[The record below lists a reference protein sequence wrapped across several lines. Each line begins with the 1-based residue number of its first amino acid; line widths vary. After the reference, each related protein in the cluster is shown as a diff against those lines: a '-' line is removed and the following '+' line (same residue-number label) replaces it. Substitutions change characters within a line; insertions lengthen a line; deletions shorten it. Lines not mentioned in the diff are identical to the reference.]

1 MPGKQDVSRDQR
13 AEKTS
18 RGTREVPPEASAS
31 SESAP
36 PPHRSEGEPEKR
48 LMARAE
54 LRDSLHVFVSH
65 PKKIP
70 TFFFFCFFFFFFLGV
85 FFFQM
90 GVSGVEG
97 QSELQL
103 AG

>member
-36 PPHRSEGEPEKR
+36 PPHPSEGEPEKR

-70 TFFFFCFFFFFFLGV
+70 TFFFLLFFFV
-85 FFFQM
+85 FWRVM
-90 GVSGVEG
+90 EEARGGT
-97 QSELQL
+97 
-103 AG
+103 